1 MKRWAP
7 VIAGL
12 AGCAAGFAVGWI
24 LASQD
29 VNKLGDFQEG
39 AARFIGFTSA
49 IGAFIGF
56 FIAVRLTRG
65 KHVSRDGFTL
75 SYKRIEPT
83 AANYRE
89 LKTITVAD
97 LVAGLREVGYE
108 PKVEVCT
115 IEGERRGILDANTAL
130 AGTNIALSDPGVRGW
145 IRLQLPIPAD
155 EQARALGLVEMWSER
170 GESTEEFALFTLRI
184 LDTFV
189 GALAAKRESSTLS
202 DDPVSV
208 LTAGLADKPVH
219 RA

>member
-1 MKRWAP
+1 MKRWWP
-7 VIAGL
+7 IIAGV

-29 VNKLGDFQEG
+29 VNKAGDFRFG
-39 AARFIGFTSA
+39 ASRFIGMTSA

-56 FIAVRLTRG
+56 FTAVRLTRG
-65 KHVSRDGFTL
+65 KHVERDGFTL

-89 LKTITVAD
+89 LKTITIAD
-97 LVAGLREVGYE
+97 LVVGLREIGYE
-108 PKVEVCT
+108 PKVEACSVD
-115 IEGERRGILDANTAL
+115 GERRGALDANTAI

-145 IRLQLPIPAD
+145 IRLQLPLPAD
-155 EQARALGLVEMWSER
+155 EQSRALGLVEMWSER
-170 GESTEEFALFTLRI
+170 GGSTEEFALFTLRI

-189 GALAAKRESSTLS
+189 GNLTAKRESSVLS
-202 DDPVSV
+202 EDPVSV
-208 LTAGLADKPVH
+208 LTAGLADAPVH